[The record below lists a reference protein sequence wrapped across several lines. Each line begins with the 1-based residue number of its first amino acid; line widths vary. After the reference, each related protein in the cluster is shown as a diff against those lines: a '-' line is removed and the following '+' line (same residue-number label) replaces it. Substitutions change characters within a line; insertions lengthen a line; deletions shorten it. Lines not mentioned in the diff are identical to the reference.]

1 MNTTYRSKQ
10 QVTRMMARC
19 TQGVAKVYPRCSQ
32 ALGKLMSM
40 LRVWLEYAWK
50 QPRVWLEYAYS
61 MPTVCLETKYLFP
74 YGEQNIPTL
83 GTKHSQPGNKTGF
96 LRPFSS
102 KRAELERRLLISLLL
117 MLVLGSTSV
126 WGQTKVS
133 DGIYYIQNNA
143 TNKGYL
149 WPSVTTN
156 TTTDYRYLT
165 TSLATSAEAVDNVND
180 VSYPAHDKSYSHWV
194 VKNVTGGYIQ
204 LINPRLNKYV
214 VIRQFPKANNTKSN
228 EYGDRDVWLADEA
241 SAETVDYTYFVLNN
255 DNSPYKIS
263 PKAGLNDVNNTSG
276 YSLNSA
282 QGDDREWLTWS
293 DTSTPSKPRT
303 GEGRGG
309 LIQFYSGGTPAWS
322 FISDLLD
329 APTISDVGANDVV
342 TVTDA
347 NGLPDG
353 YKIRYTTDGSIPTAS
368 SPVMEGN
375 SFTVTSTFTLK
386 AVVERY
392 GVVLTKVAEKDVA
405 PAPCATPVITYDN
418 STSKVSIASTTPEC
432 TFYYTTDGTAPTTSS
447 TKYSSP
453 FSINSS
459 TTVMAIAT
467 KSGYPNSEIA
477 SVKVVFNPTITLETT
492 IYTYDGSEKKPGVSV
507 KDGETTIPNN
517 EYTVE
522 YSNNT
527 DAGVATVNIEDIA
540 GDDLIVY
547 GSANFTI
554 NPKAVT
560 ITANDASKAYNGIA
574 LTESGFTNTAL
585 ETDDTHTFTVVMTE
599 GSTITNI
606 GTKPNVIAT
615 VDGTAVTTG
624 TETAIGNYLVTT
636 ANGTL
641 TVNPKA
647 VTITAKN
654 ASKAYD
660 GTALTES
667 GFTNTALETDDT
679 HTFTVVMTEGSTIT
693 NIGTK
698 PNVIAT
704 VDGTAVTTGTETAIG
719 NYLVTTANGTL
730 TITPKPLTI
739 TAGSDTKV
747 YDSTPLTKNSYTHTE
762 LLTGD
767 KIEGVTV
774 TGSQTDAGTSDNVL
788 SAAVIKNSNDDDVT
802 ANYHITYTNG
812 TLKVTPKPI
821 TVKADN
827 KWKAYGE
834 ADPRLT
840 YTSGGL
846 LNNDAITGTL
856 SRVAGENVGTYAIT
870 VGGLT
875 AGDNYEISFTGANLT
890 IVKAELTVTA
900 NNHTITYGDAP
911 AGNGVTCEGFVG
923 EETSAV
929 LGGTLAYDFSYTQY
943 GDVGNTYT
951 IKPKG
956 LTSSNYEIT
965 FSTGRLTVSPK
976 EVGLTWSET
985 TFPYDGFPHAPTA
998 TATELVNGDKIG
1010 VTVSGAETNAGN
1022 SHTATASALTG
1033 TKKHNYKLPEANTQS
1048 FTITPKSIGGG
1059 TTLADGYTL
1068 NFGENNTILLTDD
1081 VIGSALVLSTDYSV
1095 GEDTDTSEGYSE
1107 RTVTGKGNYT
1117 GSFTVRNASV
1127 AFSTDTEQDRWSGTF
1142 VAEKKNEGDIGFA
1155 LPEGFTA
1162 FIISDIQGEWAIPE
1176 PLNYIPADVPVLL
1189 VANHQTQGFVV
1200 TEASSSEVTAITPDQ
1215 KDKNMLEKVTEA
1227 TSGYD
1232 PDTQSAPFTTKQ
1244 IYLLYKNEFV
1254 FNKAGNLKKGKVYLN
1269 PNHTAPSPSP
1279 APARLMIAW
1288 NHTTGIEDG
1297 RGKIEDGSSERWYT
1311 LDGRCLSGK
1320 PTTKGLYI
1328 VNGKKTVIK

>member
-1 MNTTYRSKQ
+1 M
-10 QVTRMMARC
+10 
-19 TQGVAKVYPRCSQ
+19 
-32 ALGKLMSM
+32 
-40 LRVWLEYAWK
+40 
-50 QPRVWLEYAYS
+50 
-61 MPTVCLETKYLFP
+61 
-74 YGEQNIPTL
+74 
-83 GTKHSQPGNKTGF
+83 
-96 LRPFSS
+96 
-102 KRAELERRLLISLLL
+102 
-117 MLVLGSTSV
+117 

-156 TTTDYRYLT
+156 QTTGYRYLT
-165 TSLATSAEAVDNVND
+165 TSLATSAEAVDNVNG

-241 SAETVDYTYFVLNN
+241 SAETVDYTYFELNN
-255 DNSPYKIS
+255 ASSPYIIS
-263 PKAGLNDVNNTSG
+263 PKAGLNGVNNTSG

-309 LIQFYSGGTPAWS
+309 LIQFFSGGTPEWT
-322 FISDLLD
+322 FTSDLLD

-368 SPVMEGN
+368 SPVMEDN

-418 STSKVSIASTTPEC
+418 SKSKVSIASTTPEC
-432 TFYYTTDGTAPTTSS
+432 TFYYTTDGTEPTTSS
-447 TKYSSP
+447 TEYSSP

-492 IYTYDGSEKKPGVSV
+492 VYTYDGSEKKPAVSSV
-507 KDGETTIPNN
+507 MDGETAIATSKYNV
-517 EYTVE
+517 T

-527 DAGVATVNIEDIA
+527 NAGTATVNIKDIA
-540 GDDLIVY
+540 GDDLIVS

-554 NPKAVT
+554 NPAGVT
-560 ITANDASKAYNGIA
+560 LTANS
-574 LTESGFTNTAL
+574 
-585 ETDDTHTFTVVMTE
+585 
-599 GSTITNI
+599 
-606 GTKPNVIAT
+606 
-615 VDGTAVTTG
+615 G
-624 TETAIGNYLVTT
+624 TE
-636 ANGTL
+636 
-641 TVNPKA
+641 
-647 VTITAKN
+647 
-654 ASKAYD
+654 AYD
-660 GTALTES
+660 GTEKTLS
-667 GFTNTALETDDT
+667 GFICSVDGLTFEGVSASGSGTEMGDYPVTFTGVTIGTTKDTSGNYVVTNT
-679 HTFTVVMTEGSTIT
+679 V
-693 NIGTK
+693 
-698 PNVIAT
+698 
-704 VDGTAVTTGTETAIG
+704 
-719 NYLVTTANGTL
+719 NGTL
-730 TITPKPLTI
+730 TISRKQLTI
-739 TAGSDTKV
+739 TADSETKV
-747 YDSTPLTKNSYTHTE
+747 YDGTPLTKNSYTHTDLFE
-762 LLTGD
+762 GD
-767 KIEGVTV
+767 WIESVTV
-774 TGSQTDAGTSDNVL
+774 TGSQTNAGTSNNVP
-788 SAAVIKNSNDDDVT
+788 SAAVIKNSTDDDVT
-802 ANYHITYTNG
+802 ANYDIIYNNG
-812 TLKVTPKPI
+812 TLEVTKRTLTVTANVRSKV
-821 TVKADN
+821 
-827 KWKAYGE
+827 YGE
-834 ADPRLT
+834 ADPMLT
-840 YTSGGL
+840 YQSEGL
-846 LNNDAITGTL
+846 INGDVITGTL
-856 SRVAGENVGTYAIT
+856 TRAPGENSGDYAISQ
-870 VGGLT
+870 GELT

-890 IVKAELTVTA
+890 ITKAKLKISA
-900 NNHTITYGDAP
+900 QNNSITYGAIP
-911 AGNGVTCEGFVG
+911 AGIGVTYTGFVG
-923 EETSAV
+923 EETSSV
-929 LGGTLAYDFSYTQY
+929 LGGKLDYDFSYTQY
-943 GDVGNTYT
+943 DDVGNYT
-951 IKPKG
+951 ITPKG
-956 LTSSNYEIT
+956 LTSDNYGIIFVE
-965 FSTGRLTVSPK
+965 GKLTVSPK

-985 TFPYDGFPHAPTA
+985 TFPYDGSPHAPTA
-998 TATELVNGDKIG
+998 TAKELVNGDKIG
-1010 VTVSGAETNAGN
+1010 VTVTGAQTNAGN
-1022 SHTATASALTG
+1022 HTATASGLTG
-1033 TKKHNYKLPEANTQS
+1033 AKKRNYSLPEANTHT
-1048 FTITPKSIGGG
+1048 FTISPKSIGNG

-1068 NFGENNTILLTDD
+1068 NFGEGNTILLTDD

-1117 GSFTVRNASV
+1117 GSFSVRNASV

-1142 VAEKKNEGDIGFA
+1142 VAEKKNEGDIGFV
-1155 LPEGFTA
+1155 LPEGFSA
-1162 FIISDIQGEWAIPE
+1162 FIISGIRGEWAIPE

-1200 TEASSSEVTAITPDQ
+1200 TEAESEKVTAITPDQ
-1215 KDKNMLEKVTEA
+1215 KDKNMLEKVTET

-1269 PNHTAPSPSP
+1269 PNHTASSPEP

>member
-1 MNTTYRSKQ
+1 MSTEYRHTKQ
-10 QVTRMMARC
+10 ITRLMKGSSHTLAI
-19 TQGVAKVYPRCSQ
+19 
-32 ALGKLMSM
+32 LMSM
-40 LRVWLEYAWK
+40 LRVSLEAAWSMA
-50 QPRVWLEYAYS
+50 RVCLEYAYTHRTGGQT
-61 MPTVCLETKYLFP
+61 PCAEVCLETKNLFP

-96 LRPFSS
+96 
-102 KRAELERRLLISLLL
+102 RLLASLLL

-126 WGQTKVS
+126 WGQKVA
-133 DGIYYIQNNA
+133 DGVYYIKHDA
-143 TNKGYL
+143 GTSGIWYL

-156 TTTDYRYLT
+156 LSTGNAYLT
-165 TSLATSAEAVDNVND
+165 TSNVTSLDEAVVQGVNNNQ
-180 VSYPAHDKSYSHWV
+180 VGYGPFNKTYSHWI
-194 VKNVTGGYIQ
+194 VKNVDGEESTIQ
-204 LINPRLNKYV
+204 LINPKLNKYV
-214 VIRQFPKANNTKSN
+214 VIREKT
-228 EYGDRDVWLADEA
+228 YGDRDVWLADKPDDA
-241 SAETVDYTYFVLNN
+241 TISYSYFVINL
-255 DNSPYKIS
+255 DTPPYRIS
-263 PKAGLNDVNNTSG
+263 PFPGLNDVQTTDA
-276 YSLNSA
+276 YTFNSA
-282 QGDDREWLTWS
+282 SGTDRAWLTWS
-293 DTSTPSKPRT
+293 EGGKDYSRS
-303 GEGRGG
+303 GEGRAG
-309 LIQFYSGGTPAWS
+309 LIQFYNKDAPDKKGKPLW
-322 FISDLLD
+322 FFEPNLLD
-329 APTISDVGANDVV
+329 APTISNVGANDVV

-347 NGLPDG
+347 NGLPEG
-353 YKIRYTTDGSIPTAS
+353 YEIRYTTDGSNPTAS

-386 AVVERY
+386 AVVVRY
-392 GVVLTKVAEKDVA
+392 GIVLTEVAEKAVA

-418 STSKVSIASTTPEC
+418 SKSKVSIASTTPEC
-432 TFYYTTDGTAPTTSS
+432 TFYYTTDGTEPTTSS

-540 GDDLIVY
+540 GDDLIVS

-554 NPKAVT
+554 NPAEVT
-560 ITANDASKAYNGIA
+560 LTANS
-574 LTESGFTNTAL
+574 
-585 ETDDTHTFTVVMTE
+585 
-599 GSTITNI
+599 
-606 GTKPNVIAT
+606 
-615 VDGTAVTTG
+615 G
-624 TETAIGNYLVTT
+624 TE
-636 ANGTL
+636 
-641 TVNPKA
+641 
-647 VTITAKN
+647 
-654 ASKAYD
+654 AYD
-660 GTALTES
+660 GTEKTLS
-667 GFTNTALETDDT
+667 GFTCSVDGLTFEGVSASGSGTEMGDYPV
-679 HTFTVVMTEGSTIT
+679 TFTGVTIGTTKDTSGNYVVMST
-693 NIGTK
+693 
-698 PNVIAT
+698 V
-704 VDGTAVTTGTETAIG
+704 
-719 NYLVTTANGTL
+719 NGTL
-730 TITPKPLTI
+730 TISRKQLTI
-739 TAGSDTKV
+739 TADSETKV
-747 YDSTPLTKNSYTHTE
+747 YDGTPLTKNSYTHTE

-788 SAAVIKNSNDDDVT
+788 SAAVIKNSNNDDVT
-802 ANYHITYTNG
+802 ANYDITYTNG
-812 TLKVTPKPI
+812 TLTVTPKPI

-985 TFPYDGFPHAPTA
+985 TFPYDGSPHAPTA
-998 TATELVNGDKIG
+998 NATELVNGDKIG

-1022 SHTATASALTG
+1022 SLTATASALTG
-1033 TKKHNYKLPEANTQS
+1033 TKKHNYKLPEANTHT
-1048 FTITPKSIGGG
+1048 FTISPKSIGNG

-1068 NFGENNTILLTDD
+1068 NFGEGNTILLTDD

-1117 GSFTVRNASV
+1117 GSFSVRNASV

-1142 VAEKKNEGDIGFA
+1142 VAEKKNEGDIGFV
-1155 LPEGFTA
+1155 LPEGFSA
-1162 FIISDIQGEWAIPE
+1162 FIISGIRGEWAIPE

-1200 TEASSSEVTAITPDQ
+1200 TEAESEKVTAITPDQ

-1269 PNHTAPSPSP
+1269 PNHTASSPEP